1 MIAINTI
8 FRSTFIK
15 LPPKIITYRSYKTF
29 NKQNF
34 VHELDQRLITG
45 DIYKT
50 KESYSNLTE
59 IISEVLEKNAP
70 TKSKI
75 IRGNQAPFMNKK
87 LSKSIMDKSRI
98 KNKYLKW
105 PSTENVLAYKRLK
118 INLINKSKKIYFQVH
133 AGEGSATGKSFW
145 KTVKP
150 FISTKGTP
158 SSDNIITEAPNDT
171 TINIKEGD
179 SISIKA
185 KDEIRDEKVLVDMFN
200 NHYINI
206 IEKTSGLTPKS
217 IGNSSNPDHDKSTV
231 KEIVESYKTLPS
243 TIKIKEC
250 SKNLTR
256 FDFPKLTAA
265 DISLIIKSLNP
276 KKATGPDGIPI
287 KAIKY
292 ASNAIDSHL
301 SNIIA
306 KDLEINK
313 YSEEPKTAL
322 VRSIFKK
329 MKEIK

>member
-50 KESYSNLTE
+50 KDSYSNLTE

-185 KDEIRDEKVLVDMFN
+185 KDEIRKSF
-200 NHYINI
+200 I
-206 IEKTSGLTPKS
+206 IFC
-217 IGNSSNPDHDKSTV
+217 DVTV
-231 KEIVESYKTLPS
+231 TVTLQ
-243 TIKIKEC
+243 K
-250 SKNLTR
+250 
-256 FDFPKLTAA
+256 
-265 DISLIIKSLNP
+265 
-276 KKATGPDGIPI
+276 
-287 KAIKY
+287 
-292 ASNAIDSHL
+292 H
-301 SNIIA
+301 
-306 KDLEINK
+306 
-313 YSEEPKTAL
+313 
-322 VRSIFKK
+322 
-329 MKEIK
+329 